1 MHPAKYLLNISFQN
15 IFHDLQYC
23 TWVTCLLFLRS
34 KLTVTS
40 TKHKKE
46 KQRIVDLLQLNP
58 TNSFRPLLK
67 NCTLM
72 HRYLGFSRRC
82 HSGRRA
88 SCGCG
93 ACGRTHGALWFKS
106 IQYRYVD
113 VRIVESSWEAFGT
126 RKRIIQTCGLKLD
139 NSKKLNPVVW
149 HLVPRWHV
157 SIQGQGWEEK
167 EMFDDFPTAAVVR
180 GSCPFWGGWNITQKG
195 AWNLGFY
202 HGFCSQPSFVG
213 WCLRG
218 GI

>member
-23 TWVTCLLFLRS
+23 TWVTCLLFLKS

-72 HRYLGFSRRC
+72 HRCLGFSRRC

-106 IQYRYVD
+106 IQYNNVD
-113 VRIVESSWEAFGT
+113 VRTYSWIFMGSIRNTKTDHSNLWAKAGHFRET
-126 RKRIIQTCGLKLD
+126 E
-139 NSKKLNPVVW
+139 
-149 HLVPRWHV
+149 PRWHV

-180 GSCPFWGGWNITQKG
+180 GSCPF
-195 AWNLGFY
+195 
-202 HGFCSQPSFVG
+202 
-213 WCLRG
+213 
-218 GI
+218 